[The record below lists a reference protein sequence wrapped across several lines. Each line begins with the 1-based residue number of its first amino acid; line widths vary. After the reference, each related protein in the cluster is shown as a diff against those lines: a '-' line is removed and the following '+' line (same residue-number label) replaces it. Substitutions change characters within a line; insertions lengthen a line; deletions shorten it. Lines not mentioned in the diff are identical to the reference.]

1 MSRLSVGLINM
12 HTATSP
18 LLQFFKVV
26 AYGEINF
33 NKLLGVVGGS
43 VNSFGDI

>member
-1 MSRLSVGLINM
+1 M

-26 AYGEINF
+26 AYGKIIFF
-33 NKLLGVVGGS
+33 NTLLRVVGGL
-43 VNSFGDI
+43 VNSFGDF